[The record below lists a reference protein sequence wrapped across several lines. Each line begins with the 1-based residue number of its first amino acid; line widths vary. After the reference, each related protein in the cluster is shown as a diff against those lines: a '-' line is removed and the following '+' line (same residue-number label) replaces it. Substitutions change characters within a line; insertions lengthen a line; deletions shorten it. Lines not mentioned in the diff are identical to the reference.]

1 MDASLKN
8 SSLPGAR
15 PARQKANLVRRA
27 DLLRGVRGFFSDA
40 GYLEVETPV
49 RLPVPLPEAHI
60 EVIAAD
66 GWVLQPSPE
75 ICMKRLLAAGHEKI
89 FQICKCF
96 RKAERGRRHLPEMT
110 MLEWYA
116 VGETYLDLMTR
127 CEELLRHLAQGLGA
141 GGALLYQGRS
151 IELAA
156 PWERL
161 TVEEAFTRFGSRSMP
176 AALAQGCF
184 DAVMGLEIEPRL
196 GLERPVFL
204 YDYPAEHGSLARLK
218 PEDPR
223 LAERFELYIGGLEL
237 CNGFS
242 ELNDDA
248 EQRQRFAAEQE
259 LMQAHGIPVHRL
271 PEKFLAALAY
281 MPPCAG
287 NALGIDR
294 LVMLFTD
301 AAAIDEVV
309 AFTPEQL

>member
-1 MDASLKN
+1 M
-8 SSLPGAR
+8 
-15 PARQKANLVRRA
+15 NLLYQVRTESRKKRHKENLMRRA
-27 DLLRGVRGFFSDA
+27 DLLRRVRGFFADA

-49 RLPVPLPEAHI
+49 RIPAPLPEAHI

-66 GWVLQPSPE
+66 SWVLQPSPE

-116 VGETYLDLMTR
+116 VGETYRDLMTR
-127 CEELLRHLAQGLGA
+127 CEELVRHIAQGLGV
-141 GGALLYQGRS
+141 GRTILYRGLT
-151 IELAA
+151 IDLAP
-156 PWERL
+156 PWEKL
-161 TVEEAFTRFGSRSMP
+161 TVADAFTRHGSLSMP
-176 AALAQGCF
+176 EALAQDRF
-184 DAVMGLEIEPRL
+184 DTVMGLEIEPRL
-196 GLERPVFL
+196 GLQRPVFL
-204 YDYPAEHGSLARLK
+204 HDYPAERGSLARLK
-218 PEDPR
+218 PKDPC

-242 ELNDDA
+242 ELNDA
-248 EQRQRFAAEQE
+248 SEQRRRFAAEQA
-259 LMQAHGIPVHRL
+259 LMQARGAPIHRL
-271 PEKFLAALAY
+271 PEKFLADLSR
-281 MPPCAG
+281 MPACAG

-309 AFTPEQL
+309 AFTPEEL